1 MGINAHGRKGGG
13 TVKAKHQRL
22 ILALAALSAVVGSGV
37 LAMSGL
43 KDRAS
48 YFYAPGDV
56 ARQGIPS
63 GAIRLGGM
71 VTNGS
76 LVKAPDGVTLSFVVH
91 DENNQVPV
99 RFRPICSRK
108 GRALWP
114 RGHLT
119 AKPSSR
125 AISSPS
131 MTRITNPRRW
141 PAKSIKRIRW
151 GLNLSRSLL
160 EATLSSR
167 LPAPPVIT
175 FKLKK
180 NSISQISNISPFF
193 DGFRFCVSEL
203 TQKSAIQRKISKT
216 LAQ

>member
-99 RFRPICSRK
+99 RFRGIPPDLFK
-108 GRALWP
+108 
-114 RGHLT
+114 
-119 AKPSSR
+119 
-125 AISSPS
+125 
-131 MTRITNPRRW
+131 
-141 PAKSIKRIRW
+141 
-151 GLNLSRSLL
+151 
-160 EATLSSR
+160 EA
-167 LPAPPVIT
+167 
-175 FKLKK
+175 
-180 NSISQISNISPFF
+180 F
-193 DGFRFCVSEL
+193 DGQTFVASNLLAKHDENYKPP
-203 TQKSAIQRKISKT
+203 QMAGKEHKT
-216 LAQ
+216 DTLKP